1 MGENDL
7 KILKRGFPDK
17 WNYLVEKLAYPY
29 PSFNSINDY
38 QKTVNNLKKEDF
50 SVN

>member
-17 WNYLVEKLAYPY
+17 WNFLVEKLAY
-29 PSFNSINDY
+29 PSFNSINDC